1 MMEKD
6 KAWEGSGEC
15 WREKALWR
23 YLNSDLKE
31 LRALGQSR
39 PGYGKS
45 WALRRSVSGLLGER
59 QGAQC
64 VSQGTVMWGLRAVAW
79 SSPFILCEVVY

>member
-23 YLNSDLKE
+23 YLNRDLKE

-45 WALRRSVSGLLGER
+45 QSKGPEEEFVWPVGGTSRGPVCESGYSHVGPLGRGTEFTFYSV
-59 QGAQC
+59 
-64 VSQGTVMWGLRAVAW
+64 
-79 SSPFILCEVVY
+79 